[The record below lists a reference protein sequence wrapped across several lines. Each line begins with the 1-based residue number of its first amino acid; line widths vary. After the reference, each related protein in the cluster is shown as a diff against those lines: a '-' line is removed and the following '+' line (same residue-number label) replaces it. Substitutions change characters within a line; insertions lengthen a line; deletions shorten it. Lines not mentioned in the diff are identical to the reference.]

1 MKVKVIRRFN
11 EMPISKIREVGDE
24 IEYPKEKAEKLL
36 KLKYAVEVK
45 AKKVEQDEE

>member
-11 EMPISKIREVGDE
+11 EMPNCIRHEVGE
-24 IEYPKEKAEKLL
+24 VIEYPKEYAEKLL
-36 KLKYAVEVK
+36 KGGYAEEVK